1 MMQMVNVLLKARAR
15 PAVQPAYA
23 PAPLLDGIRN
33 ADWTTR
39 PALARRIGAALAVRG
54 EVAYCVEGPD
64 NRHAP
69 PPAHNLFAE
78 LADALRRELLR
89 LAAAFHTTGGGGLPT
104 ALVPR

>member
-15 PAVQPAYA
+15 PAVQPAHA

-39 PALARRIGAALAVRG
+39 PALARRLGAALAVRG

-64 NRHAP
+64 DRHAP
-69 PPAHNLFAE
+69 PTAVNLFAQ
-78 LADALRRELLR
+78 LVDGLRREIGR
-89 LAAAFHTTGGGGLPT
+89 FAAAFHPAGPGLST
-104 ALVPR
+104 AIVPR